1 MIYFLY
7 GPDTYRLREK
17 LKEIVAKHGA
27 GFEIERALAN
37 ELELGEITSRFG
49 ANTLFAK
56 KKFLVVEGVLGKSFK
71 YKEEF
76 LKFLQNLNFPKD
88 EFLIFVEEEAD
99 KRTSLYKYLEKNA
112 EETYEFETLKGSEM
126 EAWLTK
132 KIGELNL
139 KISRANAQKLSAA
152 VLSDTWLA
160 AQELKKLAAYA
171 GDKEITGDDI
181 DALVMGRAADKIFDL
196 TDAIAEKNKPAAL
209 GLLKNQMAGDDSEI
223 RLLSMIIR
231 QFRIMLQ
238 IKSMSEAGR
247 EVDKYS
253 LGRSLGIHHYAVQKT
268 LPLVQKYSFE
278 ELKKIYR
285 QLLEIDIKM
294 KSSKVSKAA
303 LLDKFV
309 MEL

>member
-1 MIYFLY
+1 
-7 GPDTYRLREK
+7 
-17 LKEIVAKHGA
+17 
-27 GFEIERALAN
+27 
-37 ELELGEITSRFG
+37 
-49 ANTLFAK
+49 
-56 KKFLVVEGVLGKSFK
+56 
-71 YKEEF
+71 
-76 LKFLQNLNFPKD
+76 
-88 EFLIFVEEEAD
+88 
-99 KRTSLYKYLEKNA
+99 
-112 EETYEFETLKGSEM
+112 
-126 EAWLTK
+126 
-132 KIGELNL
+132 
-139 KISRANAQKLSAA
+139 
-152 VLSDTWLA
+152 
-160 AQELKKLAAYA
+160 
-171 GDKEITGDDI
+171 
-181 DALVMGRAADKIFDL
+181 
-196 TDAIAEKNKPAAL
+196 
-209 GLLKNQMAGDDSEI
+209 
-223 RLLSMIIR
+223 MIIR

>member
-7 GPDTYRLREK
+7 GPDSYRLREK
-17 LKEIVAKHGA
+17 LKEIIAKHGA
-27 GFEIERALAN
+27 SFEVERALAN

-49 ANTLFAK
+49 ANTLFAA

-76 LKFLQNLNFPKD
+76 LKFLQNLNFPQD

-99 KRTSLYKYLEKNA
+99 KRTSLFKYLEKNA

-126 EAWLTK
+126 EAWLNK
-132 KIGELNL
+132 KIDELGL
-139 KISRANAQKLSAA
+139 KISRGNTQKLSAA

-160 AQELKKLAAYA
+160 AQELKKLSAYA
-171 GDKEITGDDI
+171 GDKEIIGDDI
-181 DALVMGRAADKIFDL
+181 DALVLGRAADKIFEL

-209 GLLKNQMAGDDSEI
+209 ALLKNQMAGDDNEI

-238 IKSMSEAGR
+238 IKSLAEAGSQI
-247 EVDKYS
+247 DKYA

-268 LPLVQKYSFE
+268 LPLTKKYSFD
-278 ELKKIYR
+278 ELKKIYG
-285 QLLEIDIKM
+285 QLLAIDIKM
-294 KSSKVSKAA
+294 KSTSVSKAA

-309 MEL
+309 LEL